1 MIEAIPKVLTALRLF
16 PVPVMGC
23 TLGVLIFSWG
33 DVLAVVIGTGVLETK
48 TGSELSIMAE
58 GSVLATTT
66 GMEASLDLSSGDAV
80 LALDVLTSE
89 ADVEVPRSED
99 EDSALVR
106 VVIDVEVSHS
116 LDDVVVPVVQGS
128 VDAVLGSGML
138 ETLYATE
145 TLFAVVK
152 PQTATAGA

>member
-1 MIEAIPKVLTALRLF
+1 
-16 PVPVMGC
+16 
-23 TLGVLIFSWG
+23 
-33 DVLAVVIGTGVLETK
+33 VIGTGVLETK
-48 TGSELSIMAE
+48 TGSELSMAE
-58 GSVLATTT
+58 GSVLATTN

-89 ADVEVPRSED
+89 ADVEVPHSED
-99 EDSALVR
+99 EDSALVS

-128 VDAVLGSGML
+128 VDAVLGSGIL

-152 PQTATAGA
+152 PQTAMRPTLLSLQASLRQYLP